1 MDVLT
6 VAFFAG
12 HVKKY
17 NREMGEA
24 FVKKIWDELKSQ
36 NIFLSQRVFT
46 TIPAR
51 YLSLPCR
58 QSLYSIQNP
67 CLYCYEISLCC
78 IQIETY
84 SFRLEQL

>member
-1 MDVLT
+1 MNGILVICCDHKNLLMIKEVL
-6 VAFFAG
+6 F
-12 HVKKY
+12 K
-17 NREMGEA
+17 
-24 FVKKIWDELKSQ
+24 LKSQ
-36 NIFLSQRVFT
+36 NIFLSKRFFT

-51 YLSLPCR
+51 YLLLPCR

-84 SFRLEQL
+84 SFRLEQLQISCKTIS